1 MYSTPQKVKNGMKI
15 TEEFIWV
22 QCYSL
27 PDEKKIYETGHA
39 IIQPKPKKDRK
50 KGIKNNVNVFM
61 LVFDSI
67 SRLNFIRQM
76 PKSYEVLSSELGAVF
91 MTGLNKV
98 KKISESAI
106 LKLLILQ
113 VGDNT
118 FPNMMPILSGYAE
131 KAKTRVDEDFSPYW
145 NNSINNFD
153 DLPVVWKNFSKS
165 GYTTLYNEDDPA
177 YTMFNYHT
185 RNGFKKVPTDYYSR
199 PFWLAMET
207 SDIEIVSN
215 DSRCYAHL
223 PKYQYLFNFTRDFV
237 LLMTK
242 EERSYFALTF
252 STQLSHNYLNSIKVF
267 TCFICYFAH
276 IYKVYL

>member
-1 MYSTPQKVKNGMKI
+1 MKI
-15 TEEFIWV
+15 TDEFIWV
-22 QCYSL
+22 ECDSI
-27 PDEKKIYETGHA
+27 PGKKKIYESGHA
-39 IIQPKPKKDRK
+39 IIQPKPKK
-50 KGIKNNVNVFM
+50 NNGGQNKVNVFIFA
-61 LVFDSI
+61 FDSI

-76 PKSYEVLSSELGAVF
+76 PKSYEVLSSELGAIF

-131 KAKTRVDEDFSPYW
+131 KAKTQVDEDFSPYW

-165 GYTTLYNEDDPA
+165 GYTTLYNEDDPSF
-177 YTMFNYHT
+177 TIFNYLAHS
-185 RNGFKKVPTDYYSR
+185 GFKKQPTDYYPR

-207 SDIEIVSN
+207 TDIKIKSN
-215 DSRCYAHL
+215 DSRCYAHV
-223 PKYQYLFNFTRDFV
+223 PKHQYLLNITRDFV
-237 LLMTK
+237 LLMT
-242 EERSYFALTF
+242 EEKRPYFALTF
-252 STQLSHNYLNSIKVF
+252 ATQISHNYMNSIKVF
-267 TCFICYFAH
+267 SYIYIDCF
-276 IYKVYL
+276 